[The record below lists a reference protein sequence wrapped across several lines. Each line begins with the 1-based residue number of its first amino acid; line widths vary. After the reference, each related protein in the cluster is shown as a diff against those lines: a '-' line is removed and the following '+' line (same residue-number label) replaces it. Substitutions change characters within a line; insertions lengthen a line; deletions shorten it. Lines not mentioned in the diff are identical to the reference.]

1 VVPWACLTTSQPCIG
16 YRLLMAFQH
25 VILALL
31 EEGPSHGW
39 QMKSRIEAAVGTEY
53 GGLNRG
59 YIYEVIHKMER
70 DGLITSRVEPQAG
83 PRPDRTVHEI
93 TEAGREQL
101 TGWLAEPVRPSA
113 GFRDEFVQKVLAAS
127 MRGPG
132 ELRRFCRLQRQALL
146 AESKTLQTLRRERA
160 DDPAAAFTIEVA
172 ILRTNA
178 ELECVEVA
186 EARAGQRLVDLQ
198 NPVADASQYQP
209 RADSQIPAI
218 RRRADGSASL
228 LRFLDASGPVLE
240 NVRPPVF
247 TELSR
252 WLVRGGAARWVGAP
266 SAAAARSRR
275 RGHRGPPRRTAPT

>member
-1 VVPWACLTTSQPCIG
+1 VVTLDAGLATNQASIG
-16 YRLLMAFQH
+16 YRLQVAFQH

-39 QMKSRIEAAVGTEY
+39 QMKSRIEAAVGPEY

-70 DGLITSRVEPQAG
+70 DGLITSRIEPQSG

-93 TEAGREQL
+93 TDAGREQL
-101 TGWLAEPVRPSA
+101 TDWLAEPARPSA

-127 MRGPG
+127 MRGAD

-178 ELECVEVA
+178 ELECVEAA
-186 EARAGQRLVDLQ
+186 EARAGQRLVDFGD
-198 NPVADASQYQP
+198 PVAPAAQHQP
-209 RADSQIPAI
+209 PAYSRVQPE
-218 RRRADGSASL
+218 RRRSGRRAGL
-228 LRFLDASGPVLE
+228 LQ
-240 NVRPPVF
+240 
-247 TELSR
+247 
-252 WLVRGGAARWVGAP
+252 
-266 SAAAARSRR
+266 RS
-275 RGHRGPPRRTAPT
+275 